1 MNFFKVKAGYVS
13 ESRYVCYQ
21 TVAESFITKF
31 V

>member
-1 MNFFKVKAGYVS
+1 MDFFKVKAGYIS

-21 TVAESFITKF
+21 TVTGSFITKF